1 MSEVET
7 EDAEEGKGGILK
19 ILLIVILALM
29 LVAGSILG
37 TLFYVGFFEEKSA
50 DQDPEMTLQ
59 EMEAEMEDTDAALGV
74 SPGPMSADIEQKFLI
89 SYYNFTDPFTV
100 NVNGSKKVL
109 QVKIGISTYHDKD
122 TLFNDEEGTEG
133 WVPRHLIGIRAQ
145 ILKVLRSVRL
155 EKLQALDG
163 QDNLLEEIKLVI
175 NETLEKYEKT
185 TASPIEEA
193 YFSEFIVQ

>member
-1 MSEVET
+1 MSEVDG
-7 EDAEEGKGGILK
+7 EDSGEGKGGILK
-19 ILLIVILALM
+19 ILLIAVLVLVLM
-29 LVAGSILG
+29 AGSIVG
-37 TLFYVGFFEEKSA
+37 TLFFTGFFDEKPAEE
-50 DQDPEMTLQ
+50 DPETTLQ
-59 EMEAEMEDTDAALGV
+59 EIEAEIEDTEAAMVDSL
-74 SPGPMSADIEQKFLI
+74 GPMSADIEQKFLI
-89 SYYNFTDPFTV
+89 SYYNFLDPFTV

-109 QVKIGISTYHDKD
+109 QVKIGVSTYYDKE
-122 TLFNDEEGTEG
+122 TLFSEEEGTEG

-145 ILKVLRSVRL
+145 ILKSLRRVTL
-155 EKLQALDG
+155 AELQATDG

>member
-7 EDAEEGKGGILK
+7 EDTEGGKGGILK
-19 ILLIVILALM
+19 ILLIVVAVLV

-37 TLFYVGFFEEKSA
+37 TLFFTGFFDEKPV
-50 DQDPEMTLQ
+50 DEDPEVTLQ
-59 EMEAEMEDTDAALGV
+59 EMEAEMQDTDAALAV

>member
-7 EDAEEGKGGILK
+7 EDSGGGKGGILK
-19 ILLIVILALM
+19 ILLIVILALV

-37 TLFYVGFFEEKSA
+37 TLFFTGFFDEKPAEE
-50 DQDPEMTLQ
+50 DPEVTLQ
-59 EMEAEMEDTDAALGV
+59 EMEAEIEETEAALAG
-74 SPGPMSADIEQKFLI
+74 SSGPMSADIEQKFLI
-89 SYYNFTDPFTV
+89 SYYNFIDPFTA

-109 QVKIGISTYHDKD
+109 QVKVGVSTYHDKD
-122 TLFNDEEGTEG
+122 TLFNEEEGQEG

-145 ILKVLRSVRL
+145 ILKVLRSVTL
-155 EKLQALDG
+155 EELQALDG

-185 TASPIEEA
+185 TAAPIEEA

>member
-7 EDAEEGKGGILK
+7 EDTEGGKGGILK
-19 ILLIVILALM
+19 ILLIVVVVLV

-37 TLFYVGFFEEKSA
+37 TLFFTGFFEEKSA
-50 DQDPEMTLQ
+50 DQDPEVTLQ
-59 EMEAEMEDTDAALGV
+59 EMEAEMEDTDAALAV
-74 SPGPMSADIEQKFLI
+74 SSGPMSADIEQKFLI

>member
-7 EDAEEGKGGILK
+7 EDAEGGKGWILK
-19 ILLIVILALM
+19 ILLIVVAVLV

-37 TLFYVGFFEEKSA
+37 TLFFTGFFDEKPV
-50 DQDPEMTLQ
+50 DEDPEVTLQ
-59 EMEAEMEDTDAALGV
+59 EMEAEMQDTDAALAV

-89 SYYNFTDPFTV
+89 SYYNFVDPFTV
-100 NVNGSKKVL
+100 NVSGSKKVL

-122 TLFNDEEGTEG
+122 TLFNDEEGAEG
-133 WVPRHLIGIRAQ
+133 WVPRHMIGIRAQ

-155 EKLQALDG
+155 EELQALDG
-163 QDNLLEEIKLVI
+163 QDNLLEEVKLVI

>member
-7 EDAEEGKGGILK
+7 EDAEGGKGGILK
-19 ILLIVILALM
+19 ILLIVVVVLV

-37 TLFYVGFFEEKSA
+37 TLFFTGFFDEKPV
-50 DQDPEMTLQ
+50 DEDPEVTLQ
-59 EMEAEMEDTDAALGV
+59 EMEAEMEDTDAALALA
-74 SPGPMSADIEQKFLI
+74 PGPMSADIEQKFLI
-89 SYYNFTDPFTV
+89 SYYNFIDPFTV
-100 NVNGSKKVL
+100 NVSGSKKVL
-109 QVKIGISTYHDKD
+109 QVKIGVSTYHDKD
-122 TLFNDEEGTEG
+122 TLFNDEEGSEG

-155 EKLQALDG
+155 EELQALDG
-163 QDNLLEEIKLVI
+163 QDNLLEEVKLVI